1 MIELKNVTFQRTDG
15 TDERTILDN
24 ITLVIERATQ
34 VALLGDSGSGKST
47 LLNLLAGLLTPNS
60 GEVIVNNQTIS
71 TLTMQQLAY
80 YRRTIGI
87 IFQQYQLLSPLTVK
101 DNITFQARLNKVDCS
116 EQDIQQLSQRLGI
129 AHKLNVLPQQ
139 LSGGEQQRVGI
150 ARAILNRPKL
160 LLADEPTGNLDAQR
174 AQEVLELLMTLC
186 HERDINLVLVT
197 HSARLASQLSRQ
209 LVLKDGKLYD

>member
-1 MIELKNVTFQRTDG
+1 VVELKNVTFQRTDG
-15 TDERTILDN
+15 CEERIILNN
-24 ITLVIERATQ
+24 ISLVIERATQ

-47 LLNLLAGLLTPNS
+47 LLNLLAGLLKPDQ
-60 GEVIVNNQTIS
+60 GEVVVNNQTIS
-71 TLTMQQLAY
+71 AFNMQQLAH

-101 DNITFQARLNKVDCS
+101 DNITFQARLNKMECS
-116 EQDIQQLSQRLGI
+116 EQEIQLLSQRLGI
-129 AHKLNVLPQQ
+129 AHKLNALPQQ

-174 AQEVLELLMTLC
+174 AQEVLELLMALC

>member
-1 MIELKNVTFQRTDG
+1 MIELKNVTFKRTDG

-24 ITLVIERATQ
+24 ITLVIGRATQ

-47 LLNLLAGLLTPNS
+47 LLNLLAGLLKPNR

-71 TLTMQQLAY
+71 ALTMQQLAH

-101 DNITFQARLNKVDCS
+101 DNITFQARLNKLDCS

-129 AHKLNVLPQQ
+129 AHKLNALPQQ

-197 HSARLASQLSRQ
+197 HSARLAGQLSRQ
-209 LVLKDGKLYD
+209 LVLKDGRLYD

>member
-1 MIELKNVTFQRTDG
+1 MIELKNVTFKRTDG

-24 ITLVIERATQ
+24 ITLVIGRATQ

-47 LLNLLAGLLTPNS
+47 LLNLLAGLLKPNS

-71 TLTMQQLAY
+71 TLTMQQLAH

-101 DNITFQARLNKVDCS
+101 DNITFQARLNKLDCS

-129 AHKLNVLPQQ
+129 AHKLNALPQQ

-197 HSARLASQLSRQ
+197 HSARLAGQLSRQ
-209 LVLKDGKLYD
+209 LVLKDGRLYD

>member
-1 MIELKNVTFQRTDG
+1 MIELKNVTFKRTDG

-24 ITLVIERATQ
+24 ISLVIGRATQ

-47 LLNLLAGLLTPNS
+47 LLNLLAGLLKPNS

-71 TLTMQQLAY
+71 TLTMQQLAH

-101 DNITFQARLNKVDCS
+101 DNITFQARLNKLDCS

-129 AHKLNVLPQQ
+129 AHKLNALPQQ

-197 HSARLASQLSRQ
+197 HSARLAGQLSRQ
-209 LVLKDGKLYD
+209 LVLKDGRLYD

>member
-174 AQEVLELLMTLC
+174 AQEVLELLLALC